1 MTLSVINKPI
11 NQSVMRFT
19 FKQKLQTRIR
29 ESLEALMAI
38 WVHVMYASF
47 LFIWILLMGKPCLP
61 MVSEH
66 FRWVHMLFL
75 NANNVEVNN

>member
-1 MTLSVINKPI
+1 MTLSVFNKPI

-19 FKQKLQTRIR
+19 LKQKLQTRIR
-29 ESLEALMAI
+29 ESLEARMAI
-38 WVHVMYASF
+38 WVHVMCANF

-66 FRWVHMLFL
+66 FRWVQMLFL
-75 NANNVEVNN
+75 NANNVEVHN